1 MASSVN
7 KNAMFKLNTSLPI
20 QKRNI
25 WTENLRDLQKL
36 LMQVNLFFEIELRIL
51 YWVGDLESICF
62 V

>member
-25 WTENLRDLQKL
+25 WTENLRDLQTL

>member
-25 WTENLRDLQKL
+25 WTENLRELQTL

>member
-25 WTENLRDLQKL
+25 WTENLRELQTL
-36 LMQVNLFFEIELRIL
+36 LMQVDLFFEIELRIL